1 MPPDI
6 DLPKAPITHA
16 KARTVPTGFLR
27 NANDTNNGAADARN
41 CSDPINPFRLTGFS
55 KNLIN
60 PSIADP
66 ARNDDICNRN
76 LPTLLKVL
84 ASLCIESGFLANQV
98 NAANPAVAPFI
109 KINKLI
115 SELAYSLDL
124 DPDELLNDPEEAAI
138 MAQIIGMQ
146 NNVGQATGEAAG
158 PGGQEQGTMVAT
170 EGTPQQ
176 PQEL

>member
-1 MPPDI
+1 MSIFLPALNIPDI

-27 NANDTNNGAADARN
+27 NASDTNNGAADARN

-76 LPTLLKVL
+76 LPTLFKVL

-98 NAANPAVAPFI
+98 NAANPAVAL
-109 KINKLI
+109 NKNPENLTRPENNPPNDFLVLSPNCFLIFLNKDGCPI
-115 SELAYSLDL
+115 SEAFSASFLFS
-124 DPDELLNDPEEAAI
+124 N
-138 MAQIIGMQ
+138 
-146 NNVGQATGEAAG
+146 
-158 PGGQEQGTMVAT
+158 
-170 EGTPQQ
+170 
-176 PQEL
+176 